1 MEILRKLAG
10 PPSCPAP
17 RFQVSA
23 LHPSLSQILRG
34 LCHGRFHFAFY
45 PILHLYVFFLFYL
58 SLCLVLLIPTDPT
71 NTLLVTG
78 IFFHLFVGVFISF
91 CIFSSR
97 LGIPTDCGGRVV
109 STFAILTPVPPPT
122 TSANSPDSRPNLS
135 HLSHFLSQ
143 ILLAPS
149 GALIAIPTY
158 Y

>member
-1 MEILRKLAG
+1 MLVVVLALVFLFVAVLVFSGSAGAQNCSGAHTTTCASTSARVEILRKLAG

-71 NTLLVTG
+71 NTLLVT
-78 IFFHLFVGVFISF
+78 
-91 CIFSSR
+91 
-97 LGIPTDCGGRVV
+97 
-109 STFAILTPVPPPT
+109 
-122 TSANSPDSRPNLS
+122 
-135 HLSHFLSQ
+135 
-143 ILLAPS
+143 
-149 GALIAIPTY
+149 
-158 Y
+158 